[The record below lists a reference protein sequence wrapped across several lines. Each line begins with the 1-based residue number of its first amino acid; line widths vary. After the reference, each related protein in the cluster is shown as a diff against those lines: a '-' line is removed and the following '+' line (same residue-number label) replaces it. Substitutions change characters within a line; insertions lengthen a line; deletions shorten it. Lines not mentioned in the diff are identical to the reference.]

1 MLGTSMP
8 DSTSRPTDELR
19 FRKRFF
25 YVGCFANILLFA
37 LLIAICVVFL
47 FAVAQ
52 TFDRSPAAIDETAI
66 KSVINNQAAA
76 WNRGDLDG
84 FMDGYWQDEKLT
96 FTAGDEVEQG
106 WEKTRN
112 RYLEKYWNP
121 GAKQKERP
129 KLSFEKLEVEN
140 LGPNVALV
148 RGRYKLVSQPGGDE
162 KTGRFTLVFRKF
174 AEGWKITSDHTSA
187 AEQK

>member
-8 DSTSRPTDELR
+8 DSTSRPADELR

-66 KSVINNQAAA
+66 KSVISNQAAA
-76 WNRGDLDG
+76 WNRGELDA
-84 FMDGYWQDEKLT
+84 FMDGYWRDEKLT
-96 FTAGDEVEQG
+96 FTAGDEVEFG
-106 WEKTRN
+106 WEATKD
-112 RYLEKYWNP
+112 RYFKKYKD
-121 GAKQKERP
+121 GGKDMG

-148 RGRYKLVSQPGGDE
+148 RGRFVLVLGTE
-162 KTGRFTLVFRKF
+162 KKTGRFTLVFRKF